1 MSYYRTYLS
10 SYVADM
16 SAIALSVVRTVGF
29 LLSGYHAF
37 SQSKAMARNLYGMTR
52 YDDNIDITVSEKAA
66 HDAFRDRVNSRFEF
80 DVNYWSWCF
89 YTYIMTYSCCCF
101 KRCCVKMPYCKS
113 RLDKYKKFDI
123 ALARLSQEHD
133 I

>member
-1 MSYYRTYLS
+1 
-10 SYVADM
+10 M